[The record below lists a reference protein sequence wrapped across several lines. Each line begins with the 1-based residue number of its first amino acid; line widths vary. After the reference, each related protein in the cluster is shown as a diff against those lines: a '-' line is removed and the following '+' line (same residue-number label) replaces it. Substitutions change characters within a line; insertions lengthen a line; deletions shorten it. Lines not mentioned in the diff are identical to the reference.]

1 MPGPIRENG
10 LKRPLL
16 IKGDRY
22 NFNPHMGVAL
32 AETGPSAN
40 ELAERMDEGREVS
53 EAETRCDTNI
63 HTCTHAHCVVCSR
76 LCKGLM
82 VGVSLTD

>member
-1 MPGPIRENG
+1 MPGPIRETG

-32 AETGPSAN
+32 TGTGPSATD
-40 ELAERMDEGREVS
+40 LADRMDQEKEVRFIQ
-53 EAETRCDTNI
+53 AGQ
-63 HTCTHAHCVVCSR
+63 HTMPGPAR
-76 LCKGLM
+76 LCLISGSM
-82 VGVSLTD
+82 GVLT